1 MAREGHGIR
10 QLWLMRLVAITSASK
25 PSIAIN
31 ATERAIRA
39 RMTLCMARPPEPR
52 RTPADEWL
60 NSVHL
65 RRRNRTD
72 AIKKTPGSLTCLGSA
87 VSRGLNLGF
96 WTARQGVSGMGVC
109 RSAGLTMYIGTLAQ
123 IECDAEHNF
132 SLCYRRVGTITRPSV
147 LANTAFQWA
156 NSLSILAA

>member
-1 MAREGHGIR
+1 MRTGICITLKPGDRRRLAALAR
-10 QLWLMRLVAITSASK
+10 
-25 PSIAIN
+25 
-31 ATERAIRA
+31 
-39 RMTLCMARPPEPR
+39 R
-52 RTPADEWL
+52 RDEWL

-96 WTARQGVSGMGVC
+96 WTARQGVSVMGVC